1 MNRDEQFEN
10 RLRRQPVKPV
20 PPAWRAEILS
30 AAERATDS
38 AHASRITHHVPWW
51 RELFWPFPQA
61 WAALASAWLLIVGLN
76 VVSHESLPS
85 TIAAQTAP
93 PSPQMRE
100 LLKQQERLFAELVGP
115 LDSSVADRPKPAAPQ
130 PRSARREEFFK
141 A

>member
-1 MNRDEQFEN
+1 
-10 RLRRQPVKPV
+10 
-20 PPAWRAEILS
+20 
-30 AAERATDS
+30 
-38 AHASRITHHVPWW
+38 
-51 RELFWPFPQA
+51 
-61 WAALASAWLLIVGLN
+61 LLIVGLN